1 MNNFRL
7 NATLLVALAAAVLSL
22 VSCKKDPEEIQALI
36 SDAEAA
42 EIVETAVAE
51 RSAGVTVSTED
62 MAEMLASLGC
72 GEPGD
77 TTLQHSGS
85 AGPASY
91 TGTFDLG
98 WLITCSNLGVPQSAA
113 FSLDG
118 TTSFT
123 ATRWSGSGSG
133 SGDLTATGLNPA
145 ATDYIFDGEYS
156 SSRNLTGNL
165 RVVDP
170 VISTTTEL
178 VLTDLTIRKSD
189 KVITGGTATVVITAT
204 NARGGSR
211 TVNGTLVFNGNGT
224 ATVTVNGYSHTFDIG

>member
-1 MNNFRL
+1 MNNFRFKTTVI
-7 NATLLVALAAAVLSL
+7 ATLAFVALAL

-98 WLITCSNLGVPQSAA
+98 WLVTCSNLGVPQSAA

-123 ATRWSGSGSG
+123 ATRWAGSGSG

-145 ATDYIFDGEYS
+145 ATAYVFDGAYT

-170 VISTTTEL
+170 SISTTTEITL
-178 VLTDLTIRKSD
+178 VALTIRKSD

-204 NARGGSR
+204 NAQGGSR
-211 TVNGTLVFNGNGT
+211 IVNGTLVFNGNGT
-224 ATVTVNGYSHTFDIG
+224 ATVTVNGYSHTFEIG